1 MTATASP
8 EQDHTGPPAVRS
20 RKARSPMP
28 NVSGV
33 LSALSPRRVSV
44 LYLLVLILVIFSIT
58 IPDLFLSEIT
68 FQSVARSQA
77 VVGILALA
85 ALLPFVAGEF
95 DISLGTNLALS
106 VILMAWMSNNHP
118 GLGVGTMCLIA
129 VLVSA
134 FVGLVN
140 GILVGKLGINSF
152 IATLGTSQILAAIAL
167 KISNNEQVLGSLPQG
182 FMDLG
187 QGRTFGVPNGL
198 FVTLAVALLV
208 WYVLQWTKIGRHLYA
223 SGFNREAA
231 RLSGVRTQRV
241 VIGSFVAAGAIA
253 GLAGVVF
260 IAQVGTFTNSIG
272 MPFLFPAYAAVFLG
286 ATQFNLR
293 PNVWGTLLAIFTL
306 ALGVQGL
313 QLSSSGAGFWITP
326 LFNGIALVAAVL
338 FSRLQNARTTTQV
351 QPTDPAGPHPSDLAA
366 DNPTTVTDPQAIS
379 R

>member
-1 MTATASP
+1 MRDLS
-8 EQDHTGPPAVRS
+8 V
-20 RKARSPMP
+20 
-28 NVSGV
+28 V
-33 LSALSPRRVSV
+33 LSVLSPRRISV
-44 LYLLVLILVIFSIT
+44 LYLLALIVVVFGIT
-58 IPDLFLSEIT
+58 IPELFLSEIT
-68 FQSVARSQA
+68 IQSVFRSQA

-106 VILMAWMSNNHP
+106 AVLVTWMSNAHP
-118 GLGVGTMCLIA
+118 GLGVTAICLIA
-129 VLVSA
+129 VLASA

-140 GILVGKLGINSF
+140 GFLVSKLGINSF

-167 KISNNEQVLGSLPQG
+167 KISNNEQVLASLPQS

-187 QGRTFGVPNGL
+187 QGRTGGVPNGL
-198 FVTLAVALLV
+198 FVTLALGLLV
-208 WYVLQWTKIGRHLYA
+208 WYVLQWTKVGRHLYA

-231 RLSGVRTQRV
+231 RLSGVRTDRV

-253 GLAGVVF
+253 GMAGVVF
-260 IAQVGTFTNSIG
+260 IAQVGTFSNAIG

-293 PNVWGTLLAIFTL
+293 PNVWGTMLAIFTL

-313 QLSSSGAGFWITP
+313 QLSSSGSGFWITP
-326 LFNGIALVAAVL
+326 LFNGIALVAAVM
-338 FSRLQNARTTTQV
+338 FGRRQSVRTAELV
-351 QPTDPAGPHPSDLAA
+351 EPTPDAPGPQTSLPVVTVAA
-366 DNPTTVTDPQAIS
+366 EEEQEVPT

>member
-1 MTATASP
+1 MR
-8 EQDHTGPPAVRS
+8 D
-20 RKARSPMP
+20 
-28 NVSGV
+28 VSGV
-33 LSALSPRRVSV
+33 LSVLSPRRVSV
-44 LYLLVLILVIFSIT
+44 LYLLVVIIVIFGVT
-58 IPDLFLSEIT
+58 IPGLFLSEIT

-118 GLGVGTMCLIA
+118 GLGVWTMCLIA
-129 VLVSA
+129 VVVSA
-134 FVGLVN
+134 LVGLVN
-140 GILVGKLGINSF
+140 GLLVGKLGINSF
-152 IATLGTSQILAAIAL
+152 IATLGTSQILAAFAL
-167 KISNNEQVLGSLPQG
+167 WLSNNEQVLASLPES

-187 QGRTFGVPNGL
+187 QGRTLGVPNGL
-198 FVTLAVALLV
+198 FVTVALGLLV
-208 WYVLQWTKIGRHLYA
+208 WYILQWTKIGRHLYA

-241 VIGSFVAAGAIA
+241 VIGSFVAGGAIA

-260 IAQVGTFTNSIG
+260 IAQVGTFSNSIG

-313 QLSSSGAGFWITP
+313 QLSSSGSGFWITP
-326 LFNGIALVAAVL
+326 LFNGIALVAAVM
-338 FSRLQNARTTTQV
+338 FSRRQNARVTTQV
-351 QPTDPAGPHPSDLAA
+351 EPTDPAGPPSDLAA
-366 DNPTTVTDPQAIS
+366 DHPDHTGKDPQVAD

>member
-1 MTATASP
+1 M
-8 EQDHTGPPAVRS
+8 
-20 RKARSPMP
+20 
-28 NVSGV
+28 
-33 LSALSPRRVSV
+33 LSPRRVSV
-44 LYLLVLILVIFSIT
+44 LYLLALIIVVFSIT

-106 VILMAWMSNNHP
+106 VVLMAWMSYEHP
-118 GLGVGTMCLIA
+118 GLGALLMCLIA
-129 VLVSA
+129 LLVST
-134 FVGLVN
+134 FIGLVN
-140 GILVGKLGINSF
+140 GILVGKFGINSF

-167 KISNNEQVLGSLPQG
+167 KLSNNEQVLASLPQR

-187 QGRTFGVPNGL
+187 QGRSLGVPNGL
-198 FVTLAVALLV
+198 FVTLALGLLV
-208 WYVLQWTKIGRHLYA
+208 WYVLQYTKVGRHLYA

-231 RLSGVRTQRV
+231 RLSGVRTERV
-241 VIGSFVAAGAIA
+241 VIGSFIAAGATA
-253 GLAGVVF
+253 GLAGVVY
-260 IAQVGTFTNSIG
+260 IAQVGTFSNAIG

-313 QLSSSGAGFWITP
+313 QLSSSGSGFWITP
-326 LFNGIALVAAVL
+326 LFNGIALVAAVMFTRRQAVRKAEL
-338 FSRLQNARTTTQV
+338 V
-351 QPTDPAGPHPSDLAA
+351 E
-366 DNPTTVTDPQAIS
+366 PTTDSRDSQPPDPTVDTVGAEHQQPGA
-379 R
+379 RAR

>member
-1 MTATASP
+1 VA
-8 EQDHTGPPAVRS
+8 D
-20 RKARSPMP
+20 
-28 NVSGV
+28 VSSV
-33 LSALSPRRVSV
+33 LGALSPKRVSV
-44 LYLLVLILVIFSIT
+44 LYLLVLIVVIFGIT

-77 VVGILALA
+77 IVGILALA

-106 VILMAWMSNNHP
+106 VILVAWMSNNHP
-118 GLGVGTMCLIA
+118 GLGVWTMCLIA

-167 KISNNEQVLGSLPQG
+167 KISNNEQVLSSLPQT
-182 FMDLG
+182 FEDLG

-198 FVTLAVALLV
+198 FVTLALGLLV
-208 WYVLQWTKIGRHLYA
+208 WYVLQYTKVGRHLYA

-231 RLSGVRTQRV
+231 RLSGVRTERV
-241 VIGSFVAAGAIA
+241 VIGSFVAAGAVA

-260 IAQVGTFTNSIG
+260 IAQVGTFNNSIG

-313 QLSSSGAGFWITP
+313 QLSSSGSGFWITP
-326 LFNGIALVAAVL
+326 LFNGIALVAAVM
-338 FSRLQNARTTTQV
+338 FSRRQNARTTTQV
-351 QPTDPAGPHPSDLAA
+351 EPTDPAGPHPTDLAA
-366 DNPTTVTDPQAIS
+366 DNPTTGRDPQALS

>member
-1 MTATASP
+1 MR
-8 EQDHTGPPAVRS
+8 D
-20 RKARSPMP
+20 
-28 NVSGV
+28 VSGV

-44 LYLLVLILVIFSIT
+44 LYLLVLIIVIFSIT

-95 DISLGTNLALS
+95 DISLGTNLALA
-106 VILMAWMSNNHP
+106 VILMAWMSNEHP
-118 GLGVGTMCLIA
+118 GLGVWTMCLIA

-140 GILVGKLGINSF
+140 GLLVGKLGINSF

-167 KISNNEQVLGSLPQG
+167 KISNNEQVLASLPQN

-198 FVTLAVALLV
+198 FVTLALALLV

-231 RLSGVRTQRV
+231 RLSGVRTERV
-241 VIGSFVAAGAIA
+241 VIGSFVAGGAIA

-313 QLSSSGAGFWITP
+313 QLSSSGSGFWITP
-326 LFNGIALVAAVL
+326 LFNGIALVAAVM
-338 FSRLQNARTTTQV
+338 FSRRQNARTTTQV
-351 QPTDPAGPHPSDLAA
+351 EPTDPAGPHPSVLAA
-366 DNPTTVTDPQAIS
+366 DNPTTWQDPQAIG

>member
-1 MTATASP
+1 MR
-8 EQDHTGPPAVRS
+8 D
-20 RKARSPMP
+20 
-28 NVSGV
+28 VSGV

-44 LYLLVLILVIFSIT
+44 LYLLVLIIVIFSIT

-95 DISLGTNLALS
+95 DISLGTNLALA

-118 GLGVGTMCLIA
+118 GLGVGTMCVIA

-167 KISNNEQVLGSLPQG
+167 KISNNEQVLASLPQG

-198 FVTLAVALLV
+198 FVTVALALLV
-208 WYVLQWTKIGRHLYA
+208 WYVLQWTKVGRHLYA

-326 LFNGIALVAAVL
+326 LFNGIALVAAVM
-338 FSRLQNARTTTQV
+338 FSRLQNARTTTHT
-351 QPTDPAGPHPSDLAA
+351 PTDPAGPHPSDLAA
-366 DNPTTVTDPQAIS
+366 DNPTTVTDPQAVS

>member
-1 MTATASP
+1 M
-8 EQDHTGPPAVRS
+8 RS
-20 RKARSPMP
+20 RKARSPMR

-33 LSALSPRRVSV
+33 LGALSPRRVSV
-44 LYLLVLILVIFSIT
+44 LYLLVLIIVIFSIT

-118 GLGVGTMCLIA
+118 GLGVWTMCLIA

-140 GILVGKLGINSF
+140 GLLVGRLGINSF

-167 KISNNEQVLGSLPQG
+167 KISNNEQVLASLPQS

-198 FVTLAVALLV
+198 FVTVALALLV
-208 WYVLQWTKIGRHLYA
+208 WYVLQWTKVGRHLYA

-231 RLSGVRTQRV
+231 RLSGVRTERV
-241 VIGSFVAAGAIA
+241 VIGSFVAGGAIA

-313 QLSSSGAGFWITP
+313 QLSSSGSGFWITP
-326 LFNGIALVAAVL
+326 LFNGIALVAAVM
-338 FSRLQNARTTTQV
+338 FSRRQNARTTTQV
-351 QPTDPAGPHPSDLAA
+351 EPTDPAGPQPSVLAA
-366 DNPTTVTDPQAIS
+366 DNPTTTGKNPQAVS